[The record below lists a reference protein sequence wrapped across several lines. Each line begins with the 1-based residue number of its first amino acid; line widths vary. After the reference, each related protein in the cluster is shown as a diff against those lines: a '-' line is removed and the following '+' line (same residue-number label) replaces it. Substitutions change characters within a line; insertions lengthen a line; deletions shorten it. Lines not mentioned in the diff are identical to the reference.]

1 MDHEKIKYLKEYHP
15 TIKLLR
21 LDNAPLIISFLYQE
35 FKKNNKIVILNTEL
49 KTGLSDY
56 LYHLNHSYGEDTYPG
71 SAQNYLDKWSNDGFL
86 RKYYTSNSDEPV
98 FELTPATEKA
108 LEWVKDLEKKEF
120 VGTESRLLKIFDIL
134 KEIVYKSSDDPLKRL
149 EELEKQ
155 KHEIEIEIEKIHSGN
170 IEKLNETQI
179 KERFLDVY
187 DTASKLLSD
196 FREVEYNF
204 RELARS
210 VREKQVNSN
219 LKKGK
224 LLEDIFKDQDF
235 IWDTDQGRSFKAF
248 WEFLMSQNKQDE
260 LDELIKTVSNLPE
273 IKNIKHDDFIER
285 IEVNLIDAG
294 DKVNKT
300 NHQLIEQVRRYLDN
314 KTYLENKR
322 IVEIVREIK
331 SFAIQIKDDP
341 PKNKDFLLLD
351 DSPRIELIME
361 RPLFNVPMNP
371 EIKNIVLEEGY
382 TDSIDMD
389 ALYRQLYINQEEIKI
404 KIRELLKFNSQI
416 TLKQIT
422 EIYPIENGLSE
433 IITYFSIASKGSKSF
448 INEEVIENIIISNRE
463 TEKYFEIKVPQI
475 IFCK

>member
-1 MDHEKIKYLKEYHP
+1 MDHENIKYLKDYNP
-15 TIKLLR
+15 TVKLLR
-21 LDNAPLIISFLYQE
+21 LDNAPLIISFLFQE
-35 FKKNNKIVILNTEL
+35 FKKNNKIVISNTEL
-49 KTGLSDY
+49 KTSLSDY
-56 LYHLNHSYGEDTYPG
+56 LYNLNHIYGDNIYPG
-71 SAQNYLDKWSNDGFL
+71 TAQNYLDKWSNDGFL
-86 RKYYTSNSDEPV
+86 RKYYTSNSDEPA

-108 LEWVKDLEKKEF
+108 LEWIKDLDKKEF

-155 KHEIEIEIEKIHSGN
+155 KHEIEIEIEKIKSGN

-179 KERFLDVY
+179 KERFFDVY
-187 DTASKLLSD
+187 DTARKLLSD

-210 VREKQVNSN
+210 VREKQVDSN

-224 LLEDIFKDQDF
+224 LLDDIFKDQDF

-260 LDELIKTVSNLPE
+260 LDELIKIVSNLPE
-273 IKNIKHDDFIER
+273 IQNIKHDDFIER

-300 NHQLIEQVRRYLDN
+300 NHQLIEQLRRYLDN

-322 IVEIVREIK
+322 IVEIIREIK
-331 SFAIQIKDDP
+331 SFALQIKDNP

-351 DSPRIELIME
+351 DRPLIELIME
-361 RPLFNVPMNP
+361 RHLFNVPKNP
-371 EIKNIVLEEGY
+371 EIKNIELEEGNA
-382 TDSIDMD
+382 DSVDMD
-389 ALYRQLYINQEEIKI
+389 VLYKQLYIDQEELKI
-404 KIRELLKFNSQI
+404 KIRELLKSNSQI

-422 EIYPIENGLSE
+422 EIYPIEKGLSE
-433 IITYFSIASKGSKSF
+433 IITYFSIASKGNKSF
-448 INEEVIENIIISNRE
+448 INEEVIENIIISNKE
-463 TEKYFEIKVPQI
+463 TKRYFEIKIPQI

>member
-1 MDHEKIKYLKEYHP
+1 MDHENIKYLKDYNP
-15 TIKLLR
+15 TVKLLR
-21 LDNAPLIISFLYQE
+21 LDNAPLIISFLFQE
-35 FKKNNKIVILNTEL
+35 FKKNNKIVISNTEL
-49 KTGLSDY
+49 KTSLSDY
-56 LYHLNHSYGEDTYPG
+56 LYNLNHIYGDNTYPG
-71 SAQNYLDKWSNDGFL
+71 TAQNYLDKWSNDGFL
-86 RKYYTSNSDEPV
+86 RKYYTSNSDEPA

-108 LEWVKDLEKKEF
+108 LEWIKDLDKKEF

-155 KHEIEIEIEKIHSGN
+155 KHEIEIEIEKIKSGN

-179 KERFLDVY
+179 KERFFDVY
-187 DTASKLLSD
+187 ETARKLLSD

-260 LDELIKTVSNLPE
+260 LDDLIKTVSNLPE
-273 IKNIKHDDFIER
+273 IQNIKHDDFIER

-300 NHQLIEQVRRYLDN
+300 NHQLIEQLRRYLDN

-322 IVEIVREIK
+322 IVEIIREIK
-331 SFAIQIKDDP
+331 SFAIQIKDNP

-361 RPLFNVPMNP
+361 RPPFKVPNNP
-371 EIKNIVLEEGY
+371 EIKNKELEEGHA
-382 TDSIDMD
+382 DSIDIDM
-389 ALYRQLYINQEEIKI
+389 LYRQLYINQEELKI

-422 EIYPIENGLSE
+422 ETYPIEKGLSE
-433 IITYFSIASKGSKSF
+433 IITYFSIASKSNKSF
-448 INEEVIENIIISNRE
+448 INEEVIENIIISNKE
-463 TEKYFEIKVPQI
+463 TNKYFEIKIPQI
-475 IFCK
+475 IFSK

>member
-1 MDHEKIKYLKEYHP
+1 MDYENIKYLKDYNP
-15 TIKLLR
+15 TVKLLR
-21 LDNAPLIISFLYQE
+21 LDNAPLILSFLFQE
-35 FKKNNKIVILNTEL
+35 FKKNNKIIISNIEL
-49 KTGLSDY
+49 KTSLSDY
-56 LYHLNHSYGEDTYPG
+56 LYNLNHIYGDNTYPG
-71 SAQNYLDKWSNDGFL
+71 IAQNYLDKWSNDGFL

-108 LEWVKDLEKKEF
+108 LEWIKDLDKKEF

-155 KHEIEIEIEKIHSGN
+155 KHEIEIEIEKIQSGN

-179 KERFLDVY
+179 KERFFDVY
-187 DTASKLLSD
+187 DTARKLLSD

-248 WEFLMSQNKQDE
+248 WEFIMSQNKQDE
-260 LDELIKTVSNLPE
+260 LNELIITVSNLPE
-273 IKNIKHDDFIER
+273 IQNIKHDDFIER

-322 IVEIVREIK
+322 IIEIISEIK
-331 SFAIQIKDDP
+331 SFAIQIKGNP

-351 DSPRIELIME
+351 DRPLIELIME
-361 RPLFNVPMNP
+361 RRPFEVPKNP
-371 EIKNIVLEEGY
+371 EIKNKELEEGCA
-382 TDSIDMD
+382 DSIDMD
-389 ALYRQLYINQEEIKI
+389 VLYKQLYIDREELRIR
-404 KIRELLKFNSQI
+404 IRELLKFNSQI
-416 TLKQIT
+416 TLKQIA
-422 EIYPIENGLSE
+422 EIYPIEKGLSE
-433 IITYFSIASKGSKSF
+433 IITYYSIASKGNKSY
-448 INEEVIENIIISNRE
+448 INEEVIENIIISNKE
-463 TEKYFEIKVPQI
+463 TKKYFKIKIPQI

>member
-1 MDHEKIKYLKEYHP
+1 MDHENIKYLKDYNP
-15 TIKLLR
+15 TVKLLR
-21 LDNAPLIISFLYQE
+21 LDNAPLIISFLFQE
-35 FKKNNKIVILNTEL
+35 FKKTNKIVISNTEL
-49 KTGLSDY
+49 KTSLSDY
-56 LYHLNHSYGEDTYPG
+56 LYHLNHIYGEKTYPG
-71 SAQNYLDKWSNDGFL
+71 TAQNYLDKWSNDGFL
-86 RKYYTSNSDEPV
+86 RKYYTSNSDEPA

-108 LEWVKDLEKKEF
+108 LDWIKDLDKKEF

-149 EELEKQ
+149 EELENQ
-155 KHEIEIEIEKIHSGN
+155 KHEIEIEIEKIQSGN

-179 KERFLDVY
+179 KERFFDVY
-187 DTASKLLSD
+187 DTARKLLSD

-248 WEFLMSQNKQDE
+248 WEFLMSQNKKDE

-273 IKNIKHDDFIER
+273 IQNIKHDDFIER

-300 NHQLIEQVRRYLDN
+300 NHQLIEQLRRYLDD

-331 SFAIQIKDDP
+331 SFAIQIKDNP

-351 DSPRIELIME
+351 YRPLIELIME
-361 RPLFNVPMNP
+361 RPPFSVPVNP
-371 EIKNIVLEEGY
+371 EIKNIELEEGDA
-382 TDSIDMD
+382 DSIDMGV
-389 ALYRQLYINQEEIKI
+389 LYKQLYIDQEELKI

-422 EIYPIENGLSE
+422 DIYPIEKGLSE
-433 IITYFSIASKGSKSF
+433 IITYFSIASKGNKSF
-448 INEEVIENIIISNRE
+448 INEEVIENMIISNKE
-463 TEKYFEIKVPQI
+463 TKRYFEIKIPQI

>member
-1 MDHEKIKYLKEYHP
+1 MDHENIKYLKDYNP
-15 TIKLLR
+15 TVKLLR
-21 LDNAPLIISFLYQE
+21 LDNAPLIISFLFQE
-35 FKKNNKIVILNTEL
+35 FKKTNKIVISNTEL
-49 KTGLSDY
+49 KTSLSDY
-56 LYHLNHSYGEDTYPG
+56 LYHLNHIYGENTYPG
-71 SAQNYLDKWSNDGFL
+71 TAQNYLDKWSNDGFL
-86 RKYYTSNSDEPV
+86 RKYYTSNSDEPA

-108 LEWVKDLEKKEF
+108 LDWIKDLDKKEF

-155 KHEIEIEIEKIHSGN
+155 KHELEIEIEKIQSGN

-179 KERFLDVY
+179 KERFFDVY
-187 DTASKLLSD
+187 DTARKLLSD

-248 WEFLMSQNKQDE
+248 WEFLMSQNKKDE

-273 IKNIKHDDFIER
+273 IQNIKHDDFIER

-300 NHQLIEQVRRYLDN
+300 NHQLIEQLRRYLDD

-322 IVEIVREIK
+322 IIEIIREIK
-331 SFAIQIKDDP
+331 SFAIQIKDNP
-341 PKNKDFLLLD
+341 LKNKDFLLLD
-351 DSPRIELIME
+351 DRPLIELIME
-361 RPLFNVPMNP
+361 RPPFSVPKNP
-371 EIKNIVLEEGY
+371 EIKNIELEEGDA
-382 TDSIDMD
+382 DSIDMGV
-389 ALYRQLYINQEEIKI
+389 LYKQLYIDQEELKI

-422 EIYPIENGLSE
+422 EIYPIEKGLSE
-433 IITYFSIASKGSKSF
+433 IITYFSIASKGNKSF
-448 INEEVIENIIISNRE
+448 INEEVIENMIISNKE
-463 TEKYFEIKVPQI
+463 TKRYFEIKIPQI

>member
-1 MDHEKIKYLKEYHP
+1 MDYENIKYLKDYNP
-15 TIKLLR
+15 TVKLLR
-21 LDNAPLIISFLYQE
+21 LDNAPLIISFLFQE
-35 FKKNNKIVILNTEL
+35 FKKNNKIVISNNEL
-49 KTGLSDY
+49 KTSLSDY
-56 LYHLNHSYGEDTYPG
+56 LYNLNYIYGENTYPG
-71 SAQNYLDKWSNDGFL
+71 TAQNYLDKWSNDGFL
-86 RKYYTSNSDEPV
+86 RKYYTSNNDEPA

-108 LEWVKDLEKKEF
+108 LEWIKDLDKKEF

-134 KEIVYKSSDDPLKRL
+134 KEIVYKSSDDPLKRV

-155 KHEIEIEIEKIHSGN
+155 KHEIEIEIEKIQSGN

-179 KERFLDVY
+179 KERFFDVY
-187 DTASKLLSD
+187 DTARKLLSD

-204 RELARS
+204 RELARY

-224 LLEDIFKDQDF
+224 LLDDIFKDQDF

-260 LDELIKTVSNLPE
+260 LDELIKIVSNLPE
-273 IKNIKHDDFIER
+273 IQNIKHDDFIER

-300 NHQLIEQVRRYLDN
+300 NHQLIEQLRRYLDN
-314 KTYLENKR
+314 KTYYENKR
-322 IVEIVREIK
+322 IVEIIREIK
-331 SFAIQIKDDP
+331 AIAIQIKDNP

-351 DSPRIELIME
+351 DRPLIELIME
-361 RPLFNVPMNP
+361 RHLFKVPKNP
-371 EIKNIVLEEGY
+371 EIKNIELEEGNA
-382 TDSIDMD
+382 DSIDID
-389 ALYRQLYINQEEIKI
+389 VLYKQLYINQEELKI

-422 EIYPIENGLSE
+422 EIYPIEKGLSE
-433 IITYFSIASKGSKSF
+433 VITYISIASKGNKSF
-448 INEEVIENIIISNRE
+448 INEEVIENIMISNKE
-463 TEKYFEIKVPQI
+463 TNKYFEIKIPQI

>member
-1 MDHEKIKYLKEYHP
+1 MDHENIKYLKEYNP

-21 LDNAPLIISFLYQE
+21 LDNAPLIISFLFQE
-35 FKKNNKIVILNTEL
+35 FKKNNKIVISNTEL
-49 KTGLSDY
+49 KTSLSDY
-56 LYHLNHSYGEDTYPG
+56 LYNLNYIYGENTYPG

-86 RKYYTSNSDEPV
+86 RKYYTSNNDEPA

-108 LEWVKDLEKKEF
+108 LEWIKDLDKKEF

-134 KEIVYKSSDDPLKRL
+134 KEIVYKSSDDPQKRL
-149 EELEKQ
+149 DELEKQ
-155 KHEIEIEIEKIHSGN
+155 KHEIEIEIEKIQSGN

-179 KERFLDVY
+179 KERFFDVY
-187 DTASKLLSD
+187 DTARKLLSD

-210 VREKQVNSN
+210 VREKQVNSH

-260 LDELIKTVSNLPE
+260 LNELIITVSNLPE
-273 IKNIKHDDFIER
+273 IQKIKHDDFIER

-300 NHQLIEQVRRYLDN
+300 NHQLIEQLRRYLDN

-322 IVEIVREIK
+322 IVEIVKEIK

-341 PKNKDFLLLD
+341 PKNKNFLLLD

-361 RPLFNVPMNP
+361 RPQFTVPKNP
-371 EIKNIVLEEGY
+371 EIKNIELEEGSA
-382 TDSIDMD
+382 DSIDID
-389 ALYRQLYINQEEIKI
+389 VLYKQLYINQEELKI

-422 EIYPIENGLSE
+422 EIYPIEKGLSE
-433 IITYFSIASKGSKSF
+433 IITYFSIASKGNKSF
-448 INEEVIENIIISNRE
+448 INEEVIEKIIISNKE
-463 TEKYFEIKVPQI
+463 TKKYFEIKLPQI

>member
-1 MDHEKIKYLKEYHP
+1 MDYENIKYLKDYNP
-15 TIKLLR
+15 TVKLLR
-21 LDNAPLIISFLYQE
+21 LDNAPLILSFLDQE
-35 FKKNNKIVILNTEL
+35 FKKNNKIVISNTEL
-49 KTGLSDY
+49 KTSLSDY
-56 LYHLNHSYGEDTYPG
+56 LYNLNHIYGENTHPDT
-71 SAQNYLDKWSNDGFL
+71 AQNYLDKWSNDSFL
-86 RKYYTSNSDEPV
+86 RKYYTSNSDESF

-108 LEWVKDLEKKEF
+108 LEWVKDLDKKEF

-155 KHEIEIEIEKIHSGN
+155 KHEVEIEIDKIQSGN

-179 KERFLDVY
+179 KERFFDVY
-187 DTASKLLSD
+187 DTARKLLSD

-235 IWDTDQGRSFKAF
+235 ISDTDQGRSFKAF
-248 WEFLMSQNKQDE
+248 WEFIMSQNKQDE
-260 LDELIKTVSNLPE
+260 LNDLIKIVSNLPE
-273 IKNIKHDDFIER
+273 IQNIKHDDFIER

-300 NHQLIEQVRRYLDN
+300 NHQLIEQLRRYLDN

-322 IVEIVREIK
+322 IIEIISEIK
-331 SFAIQIKDDP
+331 SFAIQIKGNP
-341 PKNKDFLLLD
+341 PKNKNFLLLD
-351 DSPRIELIME
+351 DRPLIELIME
-361 RPLFNVPMNP
+361 RRLFEVPKNP
-371 EIKNIVLEEGY
+371 EIKNKELEEGCA
-382 TDSIDMD
+382 DSIDID
-389 ALYRQLYINQEEIKI
+389 VLYKQLYIDQEELRIR
-404 KIRELLKFNSQI
+404 IRELLKFNSQI
-416 TLKQIT
+416 TLKQIA
-422 EIYPIENGLSE
+422 EIYPIEKGLSE
-433 IITYFSIASKGSKSF
+433 IITYYSIASKSNKSY
-448 INEEVIENIIISNRE
+448 INEEVIENIIISNKE
-463 TEKYFEIKVPQI
+463 TKKYFEIKIPQI

>member
-1 MDHEKIKYLKEYHP
+1 MDHENIKYLKEYNP

-21 LDNAPLIISFLYQE
+21 LDNAPLIISFLFQE
-35 FKKNNKIVILNTEL
+35 FKKNNKIVISNTEL
-49 KTGLSDY
+49 KTSLSDY
-56 LYHLNHSYGEDTYPG
+56 LYNLNYIYGENTYPG

-86 RKYYTSNSDEPV
+86 RKYYTSNNDEPA

-108 LEWVKDLEKKEF
+108 LEWIKDLDKKEF

-134 KEIVYKSSDDPLKRL
+134 NEIVYKSSDDPQKRL
-149 EELEKQ
+149 DELEKQ
-155 KHEIEIEIEKIHSGN
+155 KHEIEIEIEKIQSGN

-179 KERFLDVY
+179 KERFFDVY
-187 DTASKLLSD
+187 DTARKLLSD

-210 VREKQVNSN
+210 VREKQVNSH

-260 LDELIKTVSNLPE
+260 LNELIITVSNLPE
-273 IKNIKHDDFIER
+273 IQKIKHDDFIER

-300 NHQLIEQVRRYLDN
+300 NHQLIEQLRRYLDN

-322 IVEIVREIK
+322 IVEIVKEIK

-341 PKNKDFLLLD
+341 PKNKNFLLLD

-361 RPLFNVPMNP
+361 RPQFTVPKNP
-371 EIKNIVLEEGY
+371 EIKNIELEEGSA
-382 TDSIDMD
+382 DSIDID
-389 ALYRQLYINQEEIKI
+389 VLYKQLYINQEELKI

-422 EIYPIENGLSE
+422 EIYPIEKGLSE
-433 IITYFSIASKGSKSF
+433 IITYFSIASKGNKSF
-448 INEEVIENIIISNRE
+448 INEEVIEKIIISNKE
-463 TEKYFEIKVPQI
+463 TKKYFEIKLPQI